1 MTNSFVIAILAGLGA
16 MLGWGVSDFFVKKSL
31 DQIENLVFMFWFQLI
46 SLISLA
52 VYIPFSGQWQNF
64 PYEELPELIILA
76 AVSLLAL
83 FMFFR
88 ALKLGKVS
96 VISPISA
103 SYAIFVI
110 PVSMFFFQE
119 QVSSTTLVILGL
131 IILGIILTSLDIKGI
146 LQDGLDKGDLSK
158 GVPSVL
164 LNVAILAFWIPF
176 WDNFISDKSWLMS
189 LFLFK
194 LIVVLMLTFMISV
207 KKVKIRIS
215 NRSTIKWII
224 IAALLYSFAS
234 VSFDWGFGVTPHT
247 SLVTVLSATFFVP
260 TLLLGRI
267 FLKEKL
273 QLSQWFGV
281 GLILVSLVSLGFI

>member
-1 MTNSFVIAILAGLGA
+1 MNSLSIAILAGLGA
-16 MLGWGVSDFFVKKSL
+16 MLGWGISDFFVKKSL
-31 DQIENLVFMFWFQLI
+31 DKVDNLVFMFWFQLV

-52 VYIPFSGQWQNF
+52 VYVPFSGQWQNF
-64 PYEELPELIILA
+64 PYEQLPELMVLTV
-76 AVSLLAL
+76 VSLLAL

-88 ALKLGKVS
+88 ALKRGKVS
-96 VISPISA
+96 VISPINA

-110 PVSMFFFQE
+110 PVSMFFFKE
-119 QVSSTTLVILGL
+119 QVSSTTLIVLGI

-146 LQDGLDKGDLSK
+146 LQDGLDKSDLSK

-164 LNVAILAFWIPF
+164 INVAILAFWIPF

-189 LFLFK
+189 LFLFRVLSV
-194 LIVVLMLTFMISV
+194 LILSLIILF
-207 KKVKIRIS
+207 KKVKVTIG
-215 NRSTIKWII
+215 NRSTMKWII
-224 IAALLYSFAS
+224 ISALLYSLAS

-260 TLLLGRI
+260 TLLLGQI

-273 QLSQWFGV
+273 QPSQWFGV
-281 GLILVSLVSLGFI
+281 GLILLSLMALGFV

>member
-1 MTNSFVIAILAGLGA
+1 MSSYLIAILAGLGA
-16 MLGWGVSDFFVKKSL
+16 MLGWGISDFFVKKSL
-31 DQIENLVFMFWFQLI
+31 DKIDNLVFMFWFQLV
-46 SLISLA
+46 SLISLT
-52 VYIPFSGQWQNF
+52 VYVPFSGQWQNF
-64 PYEELPELIILA
+64 PYEQLPELMLLTV
-76 AVSLLAL
+76 VSLLAL

-88 ALKLGKVS
+88 ALKSGKVS

-110 PVSMFFFQE
+110 PVSMFFFKE
-119 QVSSTTLVILGL
+119 QVSSTTLIILGV

-164 LNVAILAFWIPF
+164 TNVAILTFFIPF

-194 LIVVLMLTFMISV
+194 VLSVLILSLIVLF
-207 KKVKIRIS
+207 KKVKVKIS
-215 NRSTIKWII
+215 NHSTMKWII
-224 IAALLYSFAS
+224 ISALLYSLAS

-247 SLVTVLSATFFVP
+247 SLVTVLSAAFFVP
-260 TLLLGRI
+260 TLILGRI

-273 QLSQWFGV
+273 QPSQWLGV
-281 GLILVSLVSLGFI
+281 GLILMSLMALVFV